1 MKQNNISVESL
12 AADEHFQRFCL
23 LPTDSDH
30 RYWKA
35 WVAQHPQ
42 HHETYLEAI
51 DIVRQLSLQ
60 PKPEE
65 VLGELEKFRT
75 SISETQK
82 PVIQLNRRRYFLQI
96 AATFL
101 LLITIFGLWKIFGKE
116 DIQLLVHKTTFGET
130 KELTLS
136 DGSTVHLNA
145 NSKLRFPE
153 AFTNTN
159 QREIWLDGEAFFDVS
174 HQKNSPFL
182 VHTTQGDVQVL
193 GTSFNV
199 SQRQDDFEVTLVTG
213 KVRLQLPNDTKV
225 NLKPGEQA
233 NIVKQTVDIQKI
245 DTQAVAAWRNNQ
257 MNFKNVS
264 IQRIITQIEN
274 DFGWSI
280 QVNNKDLLKRK
291 INAQIPENN
300 PTLLFEALTA
310 IYDLNIEKIAEGKYL
325 IKKQ

>member
-1 MKQNNISVESL
+1 MNQDNISVESL
-12 AADEHFQRFCL
+12 AADEDFQRFCL
-23 LPTDSDH
+23 MPTDDDR
-30 RYWKA
+30 RYWA
-35 WVAQHPQ
+35 TWLTEHPQ
-42 HHETYLEAI
+42 HHDTYVKAI
-51 DIVRQLSLQ
+51 ALVRQLSLQ
-60 PKPEE
+60 AKPEE
-65 VLGELEKFRT
+65 VLEELEKFRT
-75 SISETQK
+75 SVSQTRK

-96 AATFL
+96 AAAFL
-101 LLITIFGLWKIFGKE
+101 LLITTFGLWKMFGQK
-116 DIQLLVHKTTFGET
+116 DIELLIHKTTFGET

-145 NSKLRFPE
+145 NSQLRFPK

-159 QREIWLDGEAFFDVS
+159 QREIWLDGEAFFEVS
-174 HQKNSPFL
+174 HQNGKPFL

-199 SQRQDDFEVTLVTG
+199 SQRQHDFEVTLVTG
-213 KVRLQLPNDTKV
+213 KVRLELSNNTKI
-225 NLKPGEQA
+225 NLQPGEQA
-233 NIVKQTVDIQKI
+233 NISKQNVDIQTI

-280 QVNNKDLLKRK
+280 QVKNKALLKRK

-300 PTLLFEALTA
+300 PSLLFEALTA
-310 IYDLNIEKIAEGKYL
+310 IYDLKIEKITEGKYL